1 MPKFLF
7 LCVAALLA
15 AAPAAAADLVVEAG
29 SGYAID
35 ATINGQPVR
44 LRVNPEASGYIVLNP
59 AAAARLG
66 LHRSMLGSR
75 TRIGPVRL
83 DGSSKVAN
91 VSIGGVAGNRRLVWI
106 DRPVIDGADG
116 VIGPADMPYDRVTFA
131 IGAPR
136 DGEAALEI
144 PMAFARGFGLYV
156 PLQLGEREFQ
166 FQFSLMKPFSLATAG
181 AGAELATLYGGSWA
195 GDALD
200 QVIEFGVVRPV
211 RPMIFAR
218 PVSVQGL
225 ELRSLRVRTGDN
237 RGNLSLP
244 PEPDADPDELVVT
257 GASRQRAAF
266 VVHVG
271 ADRLSRCSTIVWDNR
286 TRHMFLHCLDAR
298 AAS

>member
-1 MPKFLF
+1 MPKFL
-7 LCVAALLA
+7 CVWMAVSLA
-15 AAPAAAADLVVEAG
+15 AVPAAAADLVVEAR

-44 LRVNPEASGYIVLNP
+44 LRVDPETSGYIVLNP

-106 DRPVIDGADG
+106 DRPVIEGADG
-116 VIGPADMPYDRVTFA
+116 VIGPADMPYDTVTFA
-131 IGAPR
+131 IGTPR
-136 DGEAALEI
+136 DGETAFEM
-144 PMAFARGFGLYV
+144 PMEFARSFGLYV
-156 PLQLGEREFQ
+156 PMRLGEHEFR

-181 AGAELATLYGGSWA
+181 AGAELASLYGGSWA

-200 QVIEFGVVRPV
+200 QVIEFGVIRPV
-211 RPMIFAR
+211 RPMTFAR
-218 PVSVQGL
+218 PISLQGL

-271 ADRLSRCSTIVWDNR
+271 ADRLSQCSAIVWDNR
-286 TRHMFLHCLDAR
+286 SRHMILRCP
-298 AAS
+298 AS

>member
-1 MPKFLF
+1 MAKFLCF
-7 LCVAALLA
+7 WLALVLTA
-15 AAPAAAADLVVEAG
+15 MPAAAADLVVEA
-29 SGYAID
+29 SSNYAID

-44 LRVNPEASGYIVLNP
+44 LRVDPETSGYIILNP
-59 AAAARLG
+59 EAAARLQ
-66 LHRSMLGSR
+66 LHRSMIGSR

-136 DGEAALEI
+136 DGETAFEM
-144 PMAFARGFGLYV
+144 PMEFSRGFGLYV
-156 PLQLGEREFQ
+156 PLRLGEHDFR

-181 AGAELATLYGGSWA
+181 AGAELASLYGGSWA
-195 GDALD
+195 GGALD
-200 QVIEFGVVRPV
+200 QIIEFDVVRPV
-211 RPMIFAR
+211 RPMAFAR
-218 PVSVQGL
+218 PVGVQGL
-225 ELRSLRVRTGDN
+225 ELRALRVRTGDN

-271 ADRLSRCSTIVWDNR
+271 ADRLSRCSSIVWDNR
-286 TRHMFLHCLDAR
+286 TRHMILHCP
-298 AAS
+298 AS